1 MISIVVDKA
10 VLVLAMIELE
20 GMVAVVAL
28 VLAVVKMESS
38 MVPHKVALAWAVR
51 KEIHLMKEL

>member
-28 VLAVVKMESS
+28 VLAVVKMESLV
-38 MVPHKVALAWAVR
+38 VPRKVALAWAVR